1 MYLETHI
8 KLKWSHVQAY
18 NSIIYEMS
26 SFKQS
31 EIFMWL
37 PIQKL
42 SSYSL
47 FQAFKGICHISFL
60 NQTKGYAAV
69 LKFLYIS
76 LSMKKIN
83 QTINR
88 KQNNVNLSFHLIP
101 IMKIIRVAKQLG
113 LIN

>member
-1 MYLETHI
+1 MFRHTTT
-8 KLKWSHVQAY
+8 
-18 NSIIYEMS
+18 IYEMS

-60 NQTKGYAAV
+60 NQTKGYAAAQV
-69 LKFLYIS
+69 S
-76 LSMKKIN
+76 LNLTVHERNKS
-83 QTINR
+83 
-88 KQNNVNLSFHLIP
+88 NN
-101 IMKIIRVAKQLG
+101 
-113 LIN
+113 